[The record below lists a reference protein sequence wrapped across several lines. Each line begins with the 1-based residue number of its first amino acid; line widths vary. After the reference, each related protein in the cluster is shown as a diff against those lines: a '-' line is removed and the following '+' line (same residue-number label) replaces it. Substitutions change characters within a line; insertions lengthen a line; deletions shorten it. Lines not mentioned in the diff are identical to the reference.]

1 MVLTAGQVILVF
13 FIVMAFFSTS
23 IFIFCCEVGH
33 KSVKNY
39 QLQQMGKMS
48 KDEGIFPNFFLNETD
63 LESDQGLAIKAIEE
77 LITRKAELEKVV
89 RSKHEEFERI
99 LSQVRDAKKQLQD
112 LQTTKY

>member
-1 MVLTAGQVILVF
+1 
-13 FIVMAFFSTS
+13 
-23 IFIFCCEVGH
+23 
-33 KSVKNY
+33 
-39 QLQQMGKMS
+39 MGKMS